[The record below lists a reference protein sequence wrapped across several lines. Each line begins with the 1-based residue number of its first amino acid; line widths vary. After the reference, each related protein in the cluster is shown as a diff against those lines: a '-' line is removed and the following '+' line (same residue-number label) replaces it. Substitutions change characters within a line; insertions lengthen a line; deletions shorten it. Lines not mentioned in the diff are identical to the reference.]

1 MKNGKLKM
9 HNMKNIYLILAIAI
23 ITMSS
28 CMRNT
33 HKELKEVEE
42 MQEVAALTMMDL
54 HYIVTD
60 SGYIKYDFETPEMQ
74 QYDNAEEPYIDF
86 PNGLKFKMYSN
97 KGEILKSRIR
107 CNNAKYYK
115 TRKLW
120 ELNYDVEATT
130 EKNDILNTEQLFWDT
145 QNHRIYSDKFVK
157 ITTQHQ
163 IITGKGFES
172 DEKLSQYEIKRP
184 GGEIELEDKN

>member
-1 MKNGKLKM
+1 M

-54 HYIVTD
+54 HSIVTD

>member
-1 MKNGKLKM
+1 MKY
-9 HNMKNIYLILAIAI
+9 IYSLIALVLLSS
-23 ITMSS
+23 TS

-33 HKELKEVEE
+33 NKELKEVEE
-42 MQEVAALTMMDL
+42 MQEVASLSMRDL
-54 HYIVTD
+54 HTIVTD
-60 SGYIKYDFETPEMQ
+60 SGYMKYEFETPEMH

-86 PNGLKFKMYSN
+86 PNGLKFRMYSEH
-97 KGEILKSRIR
+97 GQLTKSRIR

-120 ELNYDVEATT
+120 ELNFDVEATT

-145 QNHRIYSDKFVK
+145 QNHKIYSDKFVK
-157 ITTQHQ
+157 ITTKHQ
-163 IITGKGFES
+163 VITGKGFES

-184 GGEIELEDKN
+184 GGEIELEENK